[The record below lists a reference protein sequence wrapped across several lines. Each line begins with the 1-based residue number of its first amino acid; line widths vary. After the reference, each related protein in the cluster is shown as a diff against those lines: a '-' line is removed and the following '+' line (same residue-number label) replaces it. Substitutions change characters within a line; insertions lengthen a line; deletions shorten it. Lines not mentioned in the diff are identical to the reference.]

1 MTLEYDQ
8 SELRR
13 LLAAHP
19 ELAHLRIRKHG
30 QSLSLYQQDEH
41 GSDNLVR
48 FTRRASN
55 RWSLSFALHTGRWE
69 ATPFED
75 SLSALFHMVCE
86 QFSFYLAPR

>member
-1 MTLEYDQ
+1 MAQEYDFA
-8 SELRR
+8 ELTR
-13 LLAAHP
+13 LLAARP
-19 ELAHLRIRKHG
+19 ELKHVCVRKYG
-30 QSLSLYQQDEH
+30 QSLILYQPDEH
-41 GSDNLVR
+41 APDNLVR
-48 FTRRASN
+48 FTRRAST